1 MSPQDRYQICGKVS
15 GLIAT
20 ASTKA
25 EAFHVGAKHALSVD
39 SDGWDRGAKDY
50 PIEVFDCLAHIG
62 APELWRY
69 DDDAQ
74 SWQVVTIRK
83 EKNQGE

>member
-25 EAFHVGAKHALSVD
+25 EAFRLATKYIPDSRWDVNWDDMPIEIFDCFAHVGT
-39 SDGWDRGAKDY
+39 
-50 PIEVFDCLAHIG
+50 
-62 APELWRY
+62 PELWRY
-69 DDDAQ
+69 DTDAQ